1 MFLNLQI
8 GAVSSLEIKNFLL
21 LNVAG
26 MPNDLKT
33 GDKIS
38 LQIKGKAKVWAKI
51 DTNII
56 NQKLLGAPKKEVAKL
71 MDEFAGISSITA
83 TIRPIWKQSFP
94 KDSLKIHVQTII
106 NE

>member
-1 MFLNLQI
+1 
-8 GAVSSLEIKNFLL
+8 
-21 LNVAG
+21 

-56 NQKLLGAPKKEVAKL
+56 NQKLLGAPKRRWLNLWTNLPAYQ
-71 MDEFAGISSITA
+71 A
-83 TIRPIWKQSFP
+83 
-94 KDSLKIHVQTII
+94 
-106 NE
+106 